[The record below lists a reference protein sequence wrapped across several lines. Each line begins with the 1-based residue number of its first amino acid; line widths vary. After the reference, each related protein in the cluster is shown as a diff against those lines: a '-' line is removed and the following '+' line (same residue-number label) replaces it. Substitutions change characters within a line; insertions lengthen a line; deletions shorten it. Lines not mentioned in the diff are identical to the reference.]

1 MSVQACRIRGFGYK
15 FNYDEPLFSFIKGE
29 DEEEMFDNEYD
40 FICVLGVNF
49 SYYDMYDTPSDKKK
63 PKLMVVTDGMNGDFK
78 AVMFVTQ
85 VIDMFDTHGFY
96 EQGWIRDFKDDE
108 WLRERAK
115 ENIETFL
122 QRKLDREPVELDF
135 EHYS

>member
-15 FNYDEPLFSFIKGE
+15 FDYEEHLFSFIKGE
-29 DEEEMFDNEYD
+29 DEEEIFDNEYN
-40 FICVLGVNF
+40 FINVLGLNF
-49 SYYDMYDTPSDKKK
+49 SYYDMCDTPSDKNK
-63 PKLMVVTDGMNGDFK
+63 PKLMVVTDGMNGNYK
-78 AVMFVTQ
+78 AVMFITQ
-85 VIDMFDTHGFY
+85 VIDMYDTHGFY
-96 EQGWIRDFKDDE
+96 EQGWIRYFEDSE
-108 WLRERAK
+108 WLRKRAK